1 MDPTISPM
9 IRDANTTLVPTSME
23 MRAPKM
29 TRERMSRPNSSVP
42 NQCAFDGG
50 CNRAGRLSAAGSC
63 GAIHGANIANSTK
76 TVTITAPAAASGRLR
91 ACRAPLANDEP
102 AWANVAIAGDMIRHY
117 LLRSHMRM
125 TASAIG
131 LAVLLVSALSFA
143 QSHAGGKSPTF
154 DAAIEQKMFRLLNED
169 RVKR

>member
-50 CNRAGRLSAAGSC
+50 CNRAGRLSAAGSW

-76 TVTITAPAAASGRLR
+76 MVTITAPAAASGRLR

-102 AWANVAIAGDMIRHY
+102 ACANVPIAGDMIRHY
-117 LLRSHMRM
+117 LLRSHMRKRLP
-125 TASAIG
+125 ASAIR
-131 LAVLLVSALSFA
+131 LIALLLCTLCFA
-143 QSHAGGKSPTF
+143 QKRASPTDVPTF
-154 DAAIEQKMFRLLNED
+154 DATVEQ
-169 RVKR
+169 